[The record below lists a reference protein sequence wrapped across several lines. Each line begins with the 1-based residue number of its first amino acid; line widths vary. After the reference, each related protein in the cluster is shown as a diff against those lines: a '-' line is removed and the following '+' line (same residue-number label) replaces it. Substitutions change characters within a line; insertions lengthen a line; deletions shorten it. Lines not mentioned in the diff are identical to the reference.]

1 MERTLAFLLV
11 LTLVLGVLTGCGGST
26 SESTKAPETTAAAI
40 ATVGATEATEADPS
54 ADKYGGTLVYCPGV
68 QDEQNLG
75 NPSAATNMLMDL
87 NAAPALESLFRQNA
101 QGEIVCWLA
110 KDYSVSEDGLVYVIQ
125 IREGISFHDGSP
137 LNAESVAWN
146 IQMCKDN
153 GKGQYSRVE
162 TVEVTGE
169 YEVTVTMSLPDIL
182 FLSNIATDPCGLIIS
197 KEAYEKNG
205 PEWCEKNPAGTGPF
219 RFVSWENDVEVV
231 YTRNENYRG
240 VDEEGNQLPYLRY
253 TVRKQQIVHK
263 NHPRGK
269 LVLVEY
275 MLSLRASAHTGVAIP
290 RLVGKCTE

>member
-1 MERTLAFLLV
+1 MKRTLAFLLV

-54 ADKYGGTLVYCPGV
+54 ADKYGETLVYCPGV

-137 LNAESVAWN
+137 PERRERSLEYPDV
-146 IQMCKDN
+146 Q
-153 GKGQYSRVE
+153 GQRQ
-162 TVEVTGE
+162 
-169 YEVTVTMSLPDIL
+169 
-182 FLSNIATDPCGLIIS
+182 
-197 KEAYEKNG
+197 G
-205 PEWCEKNPAGTGPF
+205 PVFPG
-219 RFVSWENDVEVV
+219 
-231 YTRNENYRG
+231 
-240 VDEEGNQLPYLRY
+240 GNSGGHR
-253 TVRKQQIVHK
+253 
-263 NHPRGK
+263 
-269 LVLVEY
+269 
-275 MLSLRASAHTGVAIP
+275 
-290 RLVGKCTE
+290 